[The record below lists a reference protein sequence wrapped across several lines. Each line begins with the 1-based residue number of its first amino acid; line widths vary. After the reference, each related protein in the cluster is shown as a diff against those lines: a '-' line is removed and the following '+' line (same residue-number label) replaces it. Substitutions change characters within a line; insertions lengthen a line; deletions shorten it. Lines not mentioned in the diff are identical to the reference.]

1 MPQFGLAKSGAKD
14 LASTDGEIEYYRIIK
29 QKVMEEE
36 AEKKEAQ
43 RKRSIAMGLP
53 DSAVVGESSGKG

>member
-1 MPQFGLAKSGAKD
+1 MPQIILAKSAGKD
-14 LASTDGEIEYYRIIK
+14 LASSDGELEYYRIIE
-29 QKVMEEE
+29 QKVMEDE

-53 DSAVVGESSGKG
+53 ESAVEGKSLGKE